1 MTALPGHPQ
10 GIDFATALA
19 LVREV
24 GARHRTPV
32 AALGLREARGH
43 ALAEALVAP
52 IALPSFDNS
61 AMDGFAVRAGDLRHD
76 GETRLRLAGT
86 QFASVDLEQSI
97 APGECLRITTGAAMP
112 AGADT
117 VVIKENTRLEGD
129 VVVLAPGTLRGQHV
143 RLAGSD
149 CPAGAPVFEAG
160 TTLGSA
166 GLGLLAALGFAT
178 VPVHRRPSVAVF
190 TTGDELKPVGTPLRR
205 GEIFDSNRVLL
216 QSLLAEEGID
226 TLSWPTLPD
235 DPARLAAALRDAA
248 CSYDVVITCG
258 GVSAGEKDHLPA
270 LLREHGRIHFWK
282 VMMRPGMPLLFGA
295 WDRALFLGLPGN
307 PVSVLATF
315 RQLALPLLDAMQG
328 RADRAPALRARLLA
342 PVRKSHGRLEFR
354 RARLS
359 CDDEGRLGVSPHP
372 ADGSH
377 QQRGAAESNALMVL
391 AESARDLAPG
401 ERVDVIPYGPILR
414 PVRD

>member
-1 MTALPGHPQ
+1 MSFPT
-10 GIDFATALA
+10 GIDFAAALA
-19 LVREV
+19 IVREI

-43 ALAEALVAP
+43 ALAQALAAP

-61 AMDGFAVRAGDLRHD
+61 AMDGFAVRADDLRSD
-76 GETRLRLAGT
+76 AETRLRLAGT
-86 QFASVDLEQSI
+86 QFASVDLEQRI
-97 APGECLRITTGAAMP
+97 GPGECLRITTGAAMP
-112 AGADT
+112 QGADT
-117 VVIKENTRLEGD
+117 VVIKENARLEGD
-129 VVVLAPGTLRGQHV
+129 AVILVPGTARGANV

-149 CPAGAPVFEAG
+149 CPQGATVFAAG
-160 TTLGSA
+160 TTLNSA
-166 GLGLLAALGFAT
+166 GLGLLAALGFAS

-190 TTGDELKPVGTPLRR
+190 TTGDELRPLGAELRR

-216 QSLLAEEGID
+216 QALLAEEGID
-226 TLSWPTLPD
+226 TLSWPALPD
-235 DPARLAAALRDAA
+235 DPARLAGALRDAVS
-248 CSYDVVITCG
+248 SYDVVVTCG

-270 LLREHGRIHFWK
+270 LLREHGQVHFWK

-295 WDRALFLGLPGN
+295 WDRALLLGLPGN

-328 RADRAPALRARLLA
+328 RSDRAPPLRARLLA
-342 PVRKSHGRLEFR
+342 PVRKSHARLEFR
-354 RARLS
+354 RARLL
-359 CDDEGRLGVSPHP
+359 CGDDGVLGVRPHP

-391 AESARDLAPG
+391 AEEAREHGAG
-401 ERVDVIPYGPILR
+401 EIVDVIPYGPIAR
-414 PVRD
+414 A

>member
-1 MTALPGHPQ
+1 MSFPT
-10 GIDFATALA
+10 GIDFATALGI
-19 LVREV
+19 VRDV
-24 GARHRTPV
+24 GARHRTAV
-32 AALGLREARGH
+32 APLALREARGH
-43 ALAEALVAP
+43 ALAQELSAP

-61 AMDGFAVRAGDLRHD
+61 AMDGFAVRADDLRAD
-76 GETRLRLAGT
+76 GETRLRLIGT
-86 QFASVDLEQSI
+86 QFASVDLEHRI
-97 APGECLRITTGAAMP
+97 GAGECLRITTGAAMP
-112 AGADT
+112 PGADT
-117 VVIKENTRLEGD
+117 VVIKENARFEGD
-129 VVVLAPGTLRGQHV
+129 EVILAPGTACGANV

-149 CPAGAPVFEAG
+149 CPQGARVLEAG
-160 TTLGSA
+160 TTLGSTA
-166 GLGLLAALGFAT
+166 LGLLAALGLAH

-190 TTGDELKPVGTPLRR
+190 TTGDEVKPVGTALRR
-205 GEIFDSNRVLL
+205 GEIYDSNRVLL
-216 QSLLAEEGID
+216 QALLAEEGID

-235 DPARLAAALRDAA
+235 DPARLASALQDAA
-248 CSYDVVITCG
+248 SSYDVVITCG

-270 LLREHGRIHFWK
+270 LLREHGIVHFWK
-282 VMMRPGMPLLFGA
+282 VMMRPGMPLLFGT

-307 PVSVLATF
+307 PVSALATF

-359 CDDEGRLGVSPHP
+359 CADDGRLGVRPHP

-391 AESARDLAPG
+391 VENVRELGADETV
-401 ERVDVIPYGPILR
+401 EVIPYGPIQR
-414 PVRD
+414 G

>member
-1 MTALPGHPQ
+1 MSFPT
-10 GIDFATALA
+10 GIDFARALA
-19 LVREV
+19 IVREV
-24 GARHRTPV
+24 GARHRTPA

-43 ALAEALVAP
+43 ALAQALSAP
-52 IALPSFDNS
+52 IALPPFDNS
-61 AMDGFAVRAGDLRHD
+61 AMDGFAVRFDDLRPD
-76 GETRLRLAGT
+76 AETRLRLAGE
-86 QFASVDLEQSI
+86 QFASVDLAQAI
-97 APGECLRITTGAAMP
+97 GPGECLRITTGAAMP

-117 VVIKENTRLEGD
+117 VVIKENSRVEGD
-129 VVVLAPGTLRGQHV
+129 VVVLAPGTSRGQNV

-149 CPAGAPVFEAG
+149 CEPGALLFEAG
-160 TTLGSA
+160 ATLGSA

-205 GEIFDSNRVLL
+205 GEIYDSNRVLL
-216 QSLLAEEGID
+216 QTLLAEEGID

-235 DPARLAAALRDAA
+235 EPARIASALRDASS
-248 CSYDVVITCG
+248 SYDLVITCG

-270 LLREHGRIHFWK
+270 LLREHGTIHFWK
-282 VMMRPGMPLLFGA
+282 VMMRPGMPLLFGG

-328 RADRAPALRARLLA
+328 RADRAPPLRARLLA

-359 CDDEGRLGVSPHP
+359 CAEDGVLGAAPHP

-391 AESARDLAPG
+391 PESARDLDPG
-401 ERVDVIPYGPILR
+401 ALVDVIPYGPILR
-414 PVRD
+414 APRG

>member
-1 MTALPGHPQ
+1 MTTLT
-10 GIDFATALA
+10 GIDFATALR

-24 GARHRTPV
+24 GAGHRTAV
-32 AALGLREARGH
+32 APLGLREARGH
-43 ALAEALVAP
+43 TLAEALVAP

-61 AMDGFAVRAGDLRHD
+61 AMDGFAVRGADLRAD
-76 GETRLRLAGT
+76 GETTLRLVGT
-86 QFASVDLEQSI
+86 QFASVDLEQ
-97 APGECLRITTGAAMP
+97 AVGAGECLRITTGAALP

-117 VVIKENTRLEGD
+117 VVIKENSRLEGD
-129 VVVLAPGTLRGQHV
+129 LVHLAPGTARGANV

-149 CPAGAPVFEAG
+149 CPQGAPLFEAG

-166 GLGLLAALGFAT
+166 ALGLLAALGFAS
-178 VPVHRRPSVAVF
+178 VPVRRRPSVAVF
-190 TTGDELKPVGTPLRR
+190 TTGDELKPVGTPLAR
-205 GEIFDSNRVLL
+205 GEIYDSNRILL

-235 DPARLAAALRDAA
+235 DPVRLATALRDAA
-248 CSYDVVITCG
+248 EAYDLVITCG

-270 LLREHGRIHFWK
+270 LLRENGHVHFWK
-282 VMMRPGMPLLFGA
+282 VMMRPGMPLLFGG

-328 RADRAPALRARLLA
+328 RADRPAPLRARLVA
-342 PVRKSHGRLEFR
+342 PVRKSHARLEFR
-354 RARLS
+354 RARLA
-359 CDDEGRLGVSPHP
+359 CDDAGQLGVSPHP

-391 AESARDLAPG
+391 PEAARDLAAG
-401 ERVDVIPYGPILR
+401 DVVDVIPYGPLR
-414 PVRD
+414 RD

>member
-1 MTALPGHPQ
+1 MTPAI
-10 GIDFATALA
+10 GIDFATALGI
-19 LVREV
+19 VRDV
-24 GARHRTPV
+24 GARHRTEV

-43 ALAEALVAP
+43 ALAQALAAP

-61 AMDGFAVRAGDLRHD
+61 AMDGFAVRAADLQ
-76 GETRLRLAGT
+76 GERETALRLAGT
-86 QFASVDLEQSI
+86 QFADIDLGQSI
-97 APGECLRITTGAAMP
+97 GPGECLRITTGAALP
-112 AGADT
+112 GGADT
-117 VVIKENTRLEGD
+117 VVIKENARVEGGI
-129 VVVLAPGTLRGQHV
+129 VHLAPGTPRGANV

-149 CPAGAPVFEAG
+149 CPQGAPVYEAG
-160 TTLGSA
+160 ITLGSA

-190 TTGDELKPVGTPLRR
+190 TTGDELRPVGTPLAR
-205 GEIFDSNRVLL
+205 GQVYDSNRVLL
-216 QSLLAEEGID
+216 QALLAEEGID

-235 DPARLAAALRDAA
+235 DPVRLATALRDAA
-248 CSYDVVITCG
+248 EAYDLVITCG

-270 LLREHGRIHFWK
+270 LLREHGHVHFWK
-282 VMMRPGMPLLFGA
+282 VMMRPGMPLLFGG

-328 RADRAPALRARLLA
+328 RSDRPAPLRARLVA
-342 PVRKSHGRLEFR
+342 PVRKTHARLEFR
-354 RARLS
+354 RARLA
-359 CDDEGRLGVSPHP
+359 CDDAGRLGAAPHP

-391 AESARDLAPG
+391 PETARDLAAG
-401 ERVDVIPYGPILR
+401 EVVDVIPYGPLLR
-414 PVRD
+414 E

>member
-1 MTALPGHPQ
+1 MSFPTS
-10 GIDFATALA
+10 IDFATALA
-19 LVREV
+19 IVRDT

-43 ALAEALVAP
+43 ALAQEIAAP

-61 AMDGFAVRAGDLRHD
+61 AMDGFALRADDLHAD

-86 QFASVDLEQSI
+86 QYASVDLEQRI
-97 APGECLRITTGAAMP
+97 GAGECLRITTGAAMP
-112 AGADT
+112 ADADT
-117 VVIKENTRLEGD
+117 VVIKENTRVEGED
-129 VVVLAPGTLRGQHV
+129 VICVPGTARGANV

-149 CPAGAPVFEAG
+149 CPQGATMFEAG
-160 TTLGSA
+160 STLGCA

-226 TLSWPTLPD
+226 TLSWPALPD
-235 DPARLAAALRDAA
+235 DPARLASALRDAA
-248 CSYDVVITCG
+248 SSYDVVITCG

-270 LLREHGRIHFWK
+270 LLREHGRVHFWK
-282 VMMRPGMPLLFGA
+282 VMMRPGMPLLFGE

-328 RADRAPALRARLLA
+328 RTDRAPALRARLLA
-342 PVRKSHGRLEFR
+342 PVRKSHARLEFR

-359 CDDEGRLGVSPHP
+359 CGEDGGLGVRPHP

-391 AESARDLAPG
+391 AEGTRELS
-401 ERVDVIPYGPILR
+401 VDDIVEVIPYGPILR
-414 PVRD
+414 A